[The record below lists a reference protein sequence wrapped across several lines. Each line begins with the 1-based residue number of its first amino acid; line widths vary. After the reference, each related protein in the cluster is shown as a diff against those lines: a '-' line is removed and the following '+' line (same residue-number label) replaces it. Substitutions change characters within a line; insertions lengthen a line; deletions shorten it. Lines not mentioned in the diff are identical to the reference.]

1 MIENIK
7 KYKGTFFLSCCFI
20 LIAVLSAKQYLITGN
35 ITYRHWALPKSPG
48 LVMSGW
54 QALAV
59 LVGEAAIGV
68 YGLILVLKKT
78 SQKSQLTTKNKI
90 R

>member
-7 KYKGTFFLSCCFI
+7 KHKGTFLLSCCFL

-35 ITYRHWALPKSPG
+35 ITYRHWTLPKSPG

-59 LVGEAAIGV
+59 LVGEAGIGV
-68 YGLILVLKKT
+68 YGLILVFKK
-78 SQKSQLTTKNKI
+78 QDNKVN
-90 R
+90 

>member
-7 KYKGTFFLSCCFI
+7 KHKGTFLLSCCFI
-20 LIAVLSAKQYLITGN
+20 LVAVLSAKQYIITGN

-59 LVGEAAIGV
+59 LFGEAAIGV
-68 YGLILVLKKT
+68 SGLILVF
-78 SQKSQLTTKNKI
+78 NKQVNKVN
-90 R
+90 